1 MTTTCP
7 TPHRVRRGPGLE
19 LNGDAVASL
28 PDVPLPRVRKVL
40 EKMHRISASKKEVIA
55 AEAAKH
61 LRA

>member
-1 MTTTCP
+1 M
-7 TPHRVRRGPGLE
+7 E